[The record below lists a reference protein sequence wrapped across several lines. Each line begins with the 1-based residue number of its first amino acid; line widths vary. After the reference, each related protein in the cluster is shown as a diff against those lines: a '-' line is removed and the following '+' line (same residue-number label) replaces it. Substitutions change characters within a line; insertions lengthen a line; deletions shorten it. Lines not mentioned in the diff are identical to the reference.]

1 VVCYHNP
8 AFSSSHQHYTEQ
20 SVRLWQPL
28 FEACGVDV
36 VFGGHVHN
44 YQRTVPLKFAPTSP
58 KRDKRGRVDGEFTL
72 DRIFDGEKN
81 TKPDGII
88 HIVAGGGGATLYGP
102 GLEKTA
108 VTLKK
113 EHGDNYADYTAK
125 MVADRHSFVI
135 LDATADS
142 LKLRA
147 LDLNG
152 RTFDQVVLTKPQ
164 K

>member
-1 VVCYHNP
+1 MV
-8 AFSSSHQHYTEQ
+8 SLSGRT
-20 SVRLWQPL
+20 
-28 FEACGVDV
+28 D
-36 VFGGHVHN
+36 GGP
-44 YQRTVPLKFAPTSP
+44 RFALGCAGIEPGADFFHSP
-58 KRDKRGRVDGEFTL
+58 
-72 DRIFDGEKN
+72 N
-81 TKPDGII
+81 HAAPDGII

-113 EHGDNYADYTAK
+113 EHGDNYTEYTAK
-125 MVADRHSFVI
+125 MVADRHSFVV
-135 LDATADS
+135 LDASIDS

-152 RTFDQVVLTKPQ
+152 KTFDQINLTKPQ

>member
-1 VVCYHNP
+1 M
-8 AFSSSHQHYTEQ
+8 
-20 SVRLWQPL
+20 RLWQPL

-36 VFGGHVHN
+36 MFGGHVHN
-44 YQRTVPLKFAPTSP
+44 YQRTVPLKFAPTSS
-58 KRDKRGRVDGEFTL
+58 KRDKKGRVDGEFTL

-81 TKPDGII
+81 TQADGII

-113 EHGDNYADYTAK
+113 EHGDNYTEYTAK
-125 MVADRHSFVI
+125 MVADRHSFVV

-152 RTFDQVVLTKPQ
+152 KAFDQIMMTKP
-164 K
+164 KK